1 MYKLNGEY
9 LAQYGVP
16 GMRWG
21 NRKSNGRKPVAKR
34 TMLREQSLKK
44 RKLSKRELMR
54 LAEMEKKAKLENIKN
69 MTLKELSEAVER
81 NRLEATLRDQ
91 INPKPVE
98 KKKYIDVKQI
108 GANAVTRSGEKVVEQ
123 LLSVSAA
130 AAINKLVGSE
140 VVIANKIKKKKKK

>member
-44 RKLSKRELMR
+44 RKLSKKELIH

-81 NRLEATLRDQ
+81 NRLEATLKDQ
-91 INPKPVE
+91 LNPKPE
-98 KKKYIDVKQI
+98 AKKKYIDIKQI
-108 GANAVTRSGEKVVEQ
+108 GANAVSKSGEKIAEQ
-123 LLSVSAA
+123 LLSVTAA
-130 AAINKLVGSE
+130 TAINNLLGSE
-140 VVIANKIKKKKKK
+140 VVFANKKKKKK